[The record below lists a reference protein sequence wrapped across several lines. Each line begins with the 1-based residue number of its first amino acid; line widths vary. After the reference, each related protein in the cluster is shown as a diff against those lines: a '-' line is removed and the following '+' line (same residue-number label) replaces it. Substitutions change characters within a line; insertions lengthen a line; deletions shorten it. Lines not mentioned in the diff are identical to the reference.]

1 MANPIT
7 HKANSVR
14 FCLTHLNRSTI
25 LLSRF
30 SKEPARHYFRDEAK
44 VMSDRLLAQMVY
56 PGLSPKGVTSLTLFP
71 SLPYHPPH
79 APNPNH
85 PHYQQHGGRL
95 GGVPR

>member
-14 FCLTHLNRSTI
+14 FRPTHLNRSTI

-30 SKEPARHYFRDEAK
+30 YAAQIAHAG
-44 VMSDRLLAQMVY
+44 MSL
-56 PGLSPKGVTSLTLFP
+56 KGVTSLTLFP

-79 APNPNH
+79 ASNPNH

>member
-1 MANPIT
+1 MANPVT

-14 FCLTHLNRSTI
+14 FCPTHLNRRTI

-30 SKEPARHYFRDEAK
+30 SA
-44 VMSDRLLAQMVY
+44 AQMAY
-56 PGLSPKGVTSLTLFP
+56 PGLSPKGVTSSTLFP

-85 PHYQQHGGRL
+85 THYQQHGGRL
-95 GGVPR
+95 GGVP